1 MCVPQLVVM
10 EVDTP
15 ALAQRKGVVQTDDDL
30 YSRLKRAQRQV
41 EMLDIQEEYIKDEMK
56 NLKRELIR
64 AQEEIKRIQVG
75 RDRSSC
81 LRTFLLAI
89 TCPLAQS
96 VPLTIGQFMEMIDAD
111 HGIVSTTSGQPHY
124 VRVLSVREW
133 A

>member
-1 MCVPQLVVM
+1 MCIHCQQLATM

-15 ALAQRKGVVQTDDDL
+15 ALVQRKGVVQTDDDL

-75 RDRSSC
+75 RGL
-81 LRTFLLAI
+81 LRFLGTFI
-89 TCPLAQS
+89 PTGTCPSCSPSRSRLVNS
-96 VPLTIGQFMEMIDAD
+96 W
-111 HGIVSTTSGQPHY
+111 
-124 VRVLSVREW
+124 R
-133 A
+133 